1 MSYYFYDANGNV
13 GQLVNAT
20 DGSIAAHYE
29 YDPFGN
35 IIKAEEGWNQKKTVK
50 GRMG

>member
-1 MSYYFYDANGNV
+1 MLYYFYDGNGNV

-20 DGSIAAHYE
+20 GVTIAAHYE

-35 IIKAEEGWNQKKTVK
+35 LITSYGA
-50 GRMG
+50 